1 MTADRPLDRLGLPS
15 DDDRVPRQA
24 WLALFVTTLVFLLV
38 VIDISVV
45 NVAFPSI
52 AADFGVSTAGLS
64 WIISGYNVTVG
75 ALLLVAGRLA
85 DSLGRK
91 KLFIP
96 AVAVFLAGSVLC
108 GLAPNR
114 NLLIAARV
122 VQALGGAVLSPT
134 AVAVV
139 LPEFPL
145 TKRSTAIGILGATGG
160 LGAVFGPALGS
171 LIIDLWSWRGVFLI
185 NVPICLLVLAVSPR
199 LLRESK
205 NPDATG
211 RIDLV
216 GVVIG
221 TAAVASIM
229 FGIVE
234 SEQYGFTSPRVL
246 GLVAVGL
253 VLVPVL
259 LRRSARHPEPLLDLP
274 LFRYRSFAAANAGVA
289 FYSLGFTSGALINS
303 LLLQELWHLPITRTG
318 QALLAGP
325 ALSALVAPLSG
336 RLADRVGHRWI
347 LVAGCLAS
355 AVANV
360 LYHLLLGTDP
370 AVWTRFVPISCLV
383 GLGTGTTIATWSS
396 AGMSDVPPAQF
407 GTANAT
413 IRTAQQVFYA
423 FGVSV
428 VVILIGRG
436 TGLGGLEGFRWAWT
450 WVTATYLAAAV
461 VVAVFFPAGSS
472 RDRSRKAEMAA
483 ALPE

>member
-1 MTADRPLDRLGLPS
+1 MSPSPSSAARPAAGPAAADA
-15 DDDRVPRQA
+15 VPRTA
-24 WLALFVTTLVFLLV
+24 WLALFVTTLVFFLV
-38 VIDISVV
+38 VIDISAV

-52 AADFGVSTAGLS
+52 ADEFGTTTAQLS
-64 WIISGYNVTVG
+64 WIISGYNITVG

-91 KLFIP
+91 RLFIP
-96 AVAVFLAGSVLC
+96 AVAVFLLGSVLC

-114 NLLIAARV
+114 GLLIAARV
-122 VQALGGAVLSPT
+122 LQATGGAVLSPT

-139 LPEFPL
+139 LPDFPP

-171 LIIDLWSWRGVFLI
+171 IAINVWSWRGVFLI

-211 RIDLV
+211 RIDLL

-221 TAAVASIM
+221 TAAIASIM

-234 SEQYGFTSPRVL
+234 SEHWGITDPRV
-246 GLVAVGL
+246 VALIVAGL

-259 LRRSARHPEPLLDLP
+259 LRRSARHPEPLVELP
-274 LFRYRSFAAANAGVA
+274 LFRHRSFAAAVAGVA
-289 FYSLGFTSGALINS
+289 FYSLGFTSGALTSS
-303 LLLQELWHLPITRTG
+303 LLLQEAWDQPITTTG
-318 QALLAGP
+318 KALLVSP
-325 ALSALVAPLSG
+325 LLSAAAAPLSG

-347 LVAGCLAS
+347 LAAGCLCS
-355 AVANV
+355 ALGYV
-360 LYHLLLGTDP
+360 LYLVLLTPTP
-370 AVWTRFVPISCLV
+370 AVWSRFVPISILV
-383 GLGTGTTIATWSS
+383 GLGTGVTIATWSS
-396 AGMSDVPPAQF
+396 AGLSDIAPARF

-428 VVILIGRG
+428 VVILLASGDG
-436 TGLGGLEGFRWAWT
+436 DGGLEGFRWAWT
-450 WVTATYLAAAV
+450 WIIGTYVASAVTIGLM
-461 VVAVFFPAGSS
+461 FPAGSS
-472 RDRSRKAEMAA
+472 HDRAA
-483 ALPE
+483 R